1 MRILNHKNWRL
12 LFYVLFYI
20 GLLVSSLSFLL
31 DSFEV
36 YLSEATDYSE
46 TYEPITLND
55 LPTVTL
61 CLIDTHGWN
70 FEGMEF
76 IHGKNIM
83 IDAKFFEKKGMAEKP
98 RYFTSPHL
106 ETHASNFK
114 LSRKMVEEF
123 KSSLGNQVR
132 VNLTWLNWQ
141 CFKVTSKWKGG
152 MDVDLQNYGV
162 MLILKFN
169 QSAKLP
175 KRLPLRVGMK
185 IWLTSE
191 ANSYGL
197 ALGRWFDGKDEPEM
211 DYWHRTIEHS
221 YVLNIVEVTES

>member
-83 IDAKFFEKKGMAEKP
+83 IDAKFFEKKGKICFSFFMLNRKHISEK
-98 RYFTSPHL
+98 SMVG
-106 ETHASNFK
+106 SNVIFR
-114 LSRKMVEEF
+114 LIILD
-123 KSSLGNQVR
+123 KSS
-132 VNLTWLNWQ
+132 
-141 CFKVTSKWKGG
+141 
-152 MDVDLQNYGV
+152 
-162 MLILKFN
+162 
-169 QSAKLP
+169 
-175 KRLPLRVGMK
+175 
-185 IWLTSE
+185 
-191 ANSYGL
+191 
-197 ALGRWFDGKDEPEM
+197 
-211 DYWHRTIEHS
+211 
-221 YVLNIVEVTES
+221 